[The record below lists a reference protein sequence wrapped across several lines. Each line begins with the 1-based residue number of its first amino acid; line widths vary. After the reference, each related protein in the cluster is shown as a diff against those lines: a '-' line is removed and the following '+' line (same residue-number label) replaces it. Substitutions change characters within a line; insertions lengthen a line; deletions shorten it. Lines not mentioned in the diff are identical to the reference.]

1 MDLRALLLLVGLVGV
16 RADDASAWDVT
27 PPDAFCVLHGAHLC
41 VGDYHTH
48 VNQDETTF
56 SAVAL
61 GRSTF
66 AAPTCGTRVPLPPLD
81 PPETRSR
88 APADS
93 ATSTET
99 ATSTWSSGGTKA
111 RRARSRCSRT

>member
-1 MDLRALLLLVGLVGV
+1 MDLRTLLLLVGLVGV

-66 AAPTCGTRVPLPPLD
+66 AAPTCGTRVPTAGDRRPQAAVCGL
-81 PPETRSR
+81 
-88 APADS
+88 AACGQAAV
-93 ATSTET
+93 AT
-99 ATSTWSSGGTKA
+99 
-111 RRARSRCSRT
+111 